1 MRRPLPTTE
10 GTGGTPV
17 VVVPDKPEVNEPDSA
32 CDANS
37 PRRTISAAWIPS
49 QTTLP
54 KYSETDEC
62 TPIKTSYTCS
72 IVTVCAVGGTQTP
85 VTSDAPDSSCVAF
98 LGEGVPPPV
107 IVNPS

>member
-1 MRRPLPTTE
+1 MRRPLPMAK
-10 GTGGTPV
+10 GDGGGPV

-37 PRRTISAAWIPS
+37 PRRTISATWIPDRTS
-49 QTTLP
+49 LP
-54 KYSETDEC
+54 STGEC
-62 TPIKTSYTCS
+62 TPVTTTYHCA

-98 LGEGVPPPV
+98 LGEGFPPPV
-107 IVNPS
+107 FEIPQ